1 MEKLIIIGAGP
12 HSEVIVDII
21 EQCHQYEIVGL
32 TDQKEGAVFGHP
44 ILGNDSILPDLLDEG
59 VHNAFVA
66 IGNNRLR
73 KLAFTNVEHMG
84 FNLIN
89 VISPDAFVSK
99 YAVLERGIAI
109 MRHAIINTN
118 VHIGTGAIIN
128 TNASIDHDCDIG
140 CFAHIAPGCAVSG
153 STLIGDNTI
162 LGTGTNVIDNIHIGH
177 DVIIGSGAA
186 VVKNIPDYC
195 EAVGVP
201 AKVIKKLRHNN

>member
-21 EQCHQYEIVGL
+21 EQCHQFEIVGL
-32 TDQKEGAVFGHP
+32 TDRKEGTVLGYP
-44 ILGNDSILPDLLDEG
+44 ILGDDSILPGLLHEG
-59 VHNAFVA
+59 VRNAFIA

-73 KLAFTNVEHMG
+73 KLAFKDVRYMG
-84 FNLIN
+84 FNMIN
-89 VISPDAFVSK
+89 VISPYAFVSK
-99 YAVLERGIAI
+99 YAILERGVAI
-109 MRHAIINTN
+109 MQHAVINTN
-118 VHIGTGAIIN
+118 SHIGMGSIIN
-128 TNASIDHDCDIG
+128 TNASVDHDCDIG
-140 CFAHIAPGCAVSG
+140 CFVHIAPGCAISG
-153 STLIGDNTI
+153 STRIGDNTM

-201 AKVIKKLRHNN
+201 AKVIKKLRHDH